1 MMKMLA
7 IDTSTHVLGI
17 ALADEQK
24 ILGEYTTNIKK
35 NHSVRLMPAVQS
47 LMKES
52 GVVPDDL
59 EAIAVTTGP
68 GSYTG
73 VRIGVTTAKSMAWA
87 LNIPLYPVSTLQVFA
102 QNGLGFPGLVS
113 PLIDARRNQV
123 YTAAFS
129 GSTGENTVVRQKK
142 DQIILLPEWLEGLAQ
157 TQEQILFVGEDTK
170 TRQELIQEQLGSR
183 AVFADWMGQ
192 TIRPAEIIRVART
205 TGTAREAHE
214 VVPEYAQLAEA
225 EKNWQKA
232 QSGRSE

>member
-1 MMKMLA
+1 MKMLA

-17 ALADEQK
+17 ALADEKK

-35 NHSVRLMPAVQS
+35 NHSVRLMPAVES

-52 GVVPDDL
+52 GVAPDEL

-102 QNGLGFPGLVS
+102 QNGLGFPGLIS

-129 GSTGENTVVRQKK
+129 GNTGKNVVARQMK
-142 DQIILLPEWLEGLAQ
+142 DQIILLPEWLEALGQ
-157 TQEQILFVGEDTK
+157 MQEQILFVGEDTGP
-170 TRQELIQEQLGSR
+170 RQELIQERLGSR

-192 TIRPAEIIRVART
+192 TIRPAEIIRVARAD
-205 TGTAREAHE
+205 GEARDAHT

>member
-1 MMKMLA
+1 MKMLA

-35 NHSVRLMPAVQS
+35 NHSVRLMPAVES

-52 GVVPDDL
+52 GVVPEELD
-59 EAIAVTTGP
+59 AIAVTTGP

-129 GSTGENTVVRQKK
+129 GSTEQNAVTRQMK
-142 DQIILLPEWLEGLAQ
+142 DQIILLPEWLKVLEQ
-157 TQEQILFVGEDTK
+157 TQEKILFVGEDTGS
-170 TRQELIQEQLGSR
+170 RQEQIRERLGSR

-205 TGTAREAHE
+205 AGEARDAHT

>member
-1 MMKMLA
+1 MKMLA

-35 NHSVRLMPAVQS
+35 NHSVRLMPAVES

-52 GVVPDDL
+52 GLAPDDL
-59 EAIAVTTGP
+59 DAIAVTTGP

-129 GSTGENTVVRQKK
+129 GSSGENAVARQIK
-142 DQIILLPEWLEGLAQ
+142 DQIILLPDWLETLEQ
-157 TQEQILFVGEDTK
+157 MKKQILFVGEDTAS
-170 TRQELIQEQLGSR
+170 RQELIQERLGSR
-183 AVFADWMGQ
+183 AAFADWTAQ
-192 TIRPAEIIRVART
+192 TIRPAEIIRVARIA
-205 TGTAREAHE
+205 GKAMDAHA

>member
-1 MMKMLA
+1 MKMLA

-24 ILGEYTTNIKK
+24 ILGEYTTNIRK
-35 NHSVRLMPAVQS
+35 NHSIRLMPAVES

-52 GVVPDDL
+52 GTAPGDL

-87 LNIPLYPVSTLQVFA
+87 LNIPLYPVSTLQMFA

-123 YTAAFS
+123 YTAVFS
-129 GSTGENTVVRQKK
+129 GETTKNIVERQAD
-142 DQIILLPEWLEGLAQ
+142 DQIILLSEWLGMLDQ
-157 TQEQILFVGEDTK
+157 RQENVLFVGEDTD
-170 TRQELIQEQLGSR
+170 TRRPLIQEQLGSR
-183 AVFADWMGQ
+183 AVFADWAEQ
-192 TIRPAEIIRVART
+192 TPRPAEIIRVART
-205 TGTAREAHE
+205 IGEPREAHA

-225 EKNWQKA
+225 EKNWQKT

>member
-1 MMKMLA
+1 MKMLA

-35 NHSVRLMPAVQS
+35 NHSVRLMPAVES

-52 GVVPDDL
+52 GVAPDDL
-59 EAIAVTTGP
+59 DAIAVTTGP

-129 GSTGENTVVRQKK
+129 GSAGENAVGRQMK
-142 DQIILLPEWLEGLAQ
+142 DQIILLPEWLEVLGQ
-157 TQEQILFVGEDTK
+157 TQEQILFVGEDTGS
-170 TRQELIQEQLGSR
+170 RQAQIQERLGSR

-192 TIRPAEIIRVART
+192 TIRPAEIIRVARIA
-205 TGTAREAHE
+205 GEARGAHA